1 MMFCSITTAYTFVG
15 RRNLQ
20 EARKEVFSFQR
31 KVIFNWRVLKEYLQP
46 VEVIDAFISVDL
58 VEHDLWDWIRNDSH
72 RSQVESILCN
82 VIKHIQTLDDLN
94 KFEAIVAEKCP
105 YIELKT
111 PTDESTP
118 IKSKM
123 V

>member
-1 MMFCSITTAYTFVG
+1 MFFSITTACTFVG

-20 EARKEVFSFQR
+20 EAREEVFSFQR

-46 VEVIDAFISVDL
+46 VEAIDAFISEDL
-58 VEHDLWDWIRNDSH
+58 VEQDLWDCIKNDSH

-82 VIKHIQTLDDLN
+82 VIKHIQTMDDLI
-94 KFEAIVAEKCP
+94 KFEAIVADKCR

-111 PTDESTP
+111 PTDDGTP